1 MQPIA
6 LISGLIGA
14 LVSAALSFWVRY
26 SLDQR
31 AQRETEKRLAY
42 VYLVKIT
49 DVVAV
54 DMSIRTIVKALVPQ
68 SVRNEMAEST
78 NSKFTPSHKISVI
91 LAEAFQKLTEEDVKS
106 NQQYKVMP
114 AFVKSQLESSKG
126 LILTADQLSRLPKDV
141 IFSINRFHS
150 LLGSALQGEGRF
162 EAAENLLRSAL
173 DGAKRTLPADHPE
186 ILEVQSELALDLSH
200 ERRFPEARPL
210 FLDAARGF
218 DVVQARRSR
227 REKETLF
234 KRVTAWTF
242 YRIMGALTNHEIE
255 ANVGDFR
262 LMSRAVVDALG
273 QLHERHRL
281 VRGLV
286 SWVGFS
292 RTTLDF
298 VRPGRPAGETKY
310 PLVKMLRLSVDG
322 LTSFSAAPLR
332 MASLLGACG
341 LLGGLA
347 YAVYAVYVRY
357 RLGLAVPGWTSLVII
372 NIFFSSIVLVCL
384 GLVGEYVGRIFEEV
398 KRRPLYLVRRK
409 LD

>member
-1 MQPIA
+1 MANFKDPPELIPEMVA
-6 LISGLIGA
+6 LY
-14 LVSAALSFWVRY
+14 R
-26 SLDQR
+26 
-31 AQRETEKRLAY
+31 
-42 VYLVKIT
+42 
-49 DVVAV
+49 
-54 DMSIRTIVKALVPQ
+54 
-68 SVRNEMAEST
+68 
-78 NSKFTPSHKISVI
+78 
-91 LAEAFQKLTEEDVKS
+91 
-106 NQQYKVMP
+106 
-114 AFVKSQLESSKG
+114 
-126 LILTADQLSRLPKDV
+126 
-141 IFSINRFHS
+141 
-150 LLGSALQGEGRF
+150 
-162 EAAENLLRSAL
+162 
-173 DGAKRTLPADHPE
+173 
-186 ILEVQSELALDLSH
+186 
-200 ERRFPEARPL
+200 
-210 FLDAARGF
+210 RGF
-218 DVVQARRSR
+218 DVVQARRSS

-255 ANVGDFR
+255 ANVGEFR
-262 LMSRAVVDALG
+262 LMSRAVVDAFG

-409 LD
+409 LDGAPAAAQESGRGPERR

>member
-1 MQPIA
+1 VNETVVRPDPRVSIVIPVFNEEAVLPLLLPRLRAVMDA
-6 LISGLIGA
+6 LPGG
-14 LVSAALSFWVRY
+14 
-26 SLDQR
+26 
-31 AQRETEKRLAY
+31 
-42 VYLVKIT
+42 
-49 DVVAV
+49 
-54 DMSIRTIVKALVPQ
+54 
-68 SVRNEMAEST
+68 
-78 NSKFTPSHKISVI
+78 
-91 LAEAFQKLTEEDVKS
+91 AEAWFVDDGSRDATAQLIEQARAEDARIKLVQFS
-106 NQQYKVMP
+106 RNFGHP
-114 AFVKSQLESSKG
+114 AAITAG
-126 LILTADQLSRLPKDV
+126 LDCVQGDAVVLMDAD
-141 IFSINRFHS
+141 
-150 LLGSALQGEGRF
+150 LQ
-162 EAAENLLRSAL
+162 
-173 DGAKRTLPADHPE
+173 DPPE
-186 ILEVQSELALDLSH
+186 LIPQMVELY
-200 ERRFPEARPL
+200 RQ
-210 FLDAARGF
+210 GF
-218 DVVQARRSR
+218 DVVQARRSS

-234 KRVTAWTF
+234 KRVTAWLF
-242 YRIMGALTNHEIE
+242 YRIMGSLTNHEIE
-255 ANVGDFR
+255 ANVGEFR

-298 VRPGRPAGETKY
+298 VRPGRSAGETKY
-310 PLVKMLRLSVDG
+310 PLIKMLRLSVDG

-384 GLVGEYVGRIFEEV
+384 GFVGEYVGRIFEEV

-409 LD
+409 LDGSSAAEESGPGPERRVGPPP